1 MGGHLLLLPTAPW
14 TIYVSLDF
22 CAKVFRLKTNYL
34 PYATHTI
41 LGNFGVACL
50 GSTCRRLLRKNDA
63 EIMATKAGLDDKFK
77 TFLKNFM
84 GKGFHGRCCCVSRTT
99 TLQQLHNGRI
109 VANNLRKNG
118 TFLRSSL
125 LLILINGQ
133 GSQIEILKSY
143 LLAPGK
149 RALITQKTSQEKN
162 LALS

>member
-41 LGNFGVACL
+41 LGNFGVAWEAPADAFWERMMRKSWPQKL
-50 GSTCRRLLRKNDA
+50 VWTTNSKRSSKISWEKVFMDDAAVVFQGRRCN
-63 EIMATKAGLDDKFK
+63 
-77 TFLKNFM
+77 
-84 GKGFHGRCCCVSRTT
+84 SY
-99 TLQQLHNGRI
+99 GRI